1 MRALAPGPLAASD
14 SRSGVLLL
22 PGWLLGGVAQCGGC
36 AATGAAWCCGM
47 AVLLWDGGGDRVDDV
62 AADDGEEAL

>member
-1 MRALAPGPLAASD
+1 LHSVVV
-14 SRSGVLLL
+14 VLLQ
-22 PGWLLGGVAQCGGC
+22 V
-36 AATGAAWCCGM
+36 GAAWCCGM

>member
-1 MRALAPGPLAASD
+1 MRWHPGLSLPPTAEVVCCFCRAGCWAGLHSVVV
-14 SRSGVLLL
+14 VLLQ
-22 PGWLLGGVAQCGGC
+22 V
-36 AATGAAWCCGM
+36 GAAWCCGM

>member
-1 MRALAPGPLAASD
+1 
-14 SRSGVLLL
+14 
-22 PGWLLGGVAQCGGC
+22 
-36 AATGAAWCCGM
+36 M